1 MRCSWA
7 FHWMMSTFIC
17 RQVDGAESMATTET
31 RERILAAARL
41 TVQDRGYSGLSF
53 RDLAKDVGIKSAS
66 IHYYFETKGELSAAL
81 MSRYTAHYTARLD
94 ELLTQ
99 GLDVET
105 YMTRYTDV
113 FADTLRADN
122 RLCLAGMLGAERN
135 ALPEEVRS
143 EVVKYGDMNERWL
156 ARVLAMEG

>member
-1 MRCSWA
+1 M
-7 FHWMMSTFIC
+7 
-17 RQVDGAESMATTET
+17 TTDT
-31 RERILAAARL
+31 KQRILEAAGL
-41 TVQDRGYSGLSF
+41 TVQDLGYSGLTF
-53 RDLAKDVGIKSAS
+53 RDLAKDVGIKSAGL
-66 IHYYFETKGELSAAL
+66 HYYFQTKGACTAAL
-81 MSRYTAHYTARLD
+81 MSRYTAHYTASLD